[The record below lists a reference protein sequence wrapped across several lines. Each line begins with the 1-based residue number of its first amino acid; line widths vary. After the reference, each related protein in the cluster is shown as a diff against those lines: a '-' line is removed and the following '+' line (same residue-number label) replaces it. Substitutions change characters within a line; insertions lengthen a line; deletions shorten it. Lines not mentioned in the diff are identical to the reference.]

1 MINEVP
7 RTDPVIVE
15 IPDNDMDGH
24 RVHTIEEDAPSQE
37 EVEALAKSLG
47 EMFPDTDKEYIRVRA
62 QDLVGHAAAIE
73 RLVL

>member
-1 MINEVP
+1 MP

-37 EVEALAKSLG
+37 EVGALANTLG